1 MADIII
7 TDGNEVIV
15 EAFSLKQEG
24 ADFKLDLQS
33 RRRNNTPLRR
43 ALVHDFQ
50 DGLTI
55 NWANDYPGGITLN
68 GGADGIDL
76 NGTVSVDRVTG
87 THLRMNHHDVHLDNA
102 SRRVNNTG
110 SRRALVHDFQDG
122 LTLNWATD
130 YPGGVTIRGAVKCPE
145 SLIVNGS
152 NIMTLINSMQAK
164 INQLETRIEALEA

>member
-33 RRRNNTPLRR
+33 RRRNNTTHRR

-50 DGLTI
+50 DGITI
-55 NWANDYPGGITLN
+55 NWGNDYPGGITMN
-68 GGADGIDL
+68 GGIDGIDL
-76 NGTVSVDRVTG
+76 NGIVSVDQVRG
-87 THLRMNHHDVHLDNA
+87 THLRVNHHDIHLDHA
-102 SRRVNNTG
+102 ARRVNNTG
-110 SRRALVHDFQDG
+110 WRRALVHDFQDG
-122 LTLNWATD
+122 LTLNWASD
-130 YPGGVTIRGAVKCPE
+130 YPGGLTIRGAVKCPD

-152 NIMTLINSMQAK
+152 NIMTLINTMQTK
-164 INQLETRIEALEA
+164 INELETRIQALEG